1 MSKIPGGETSSFLM
15 RLFAREIFFT
25 FRDDWSD
32 PRDGVFAL
40 LVLMK
45 QTAVAQDISP
55 LPLDID
61 YSKDVGTVFTETA
74 ALLIE
79 TSGWLGV
86 LAMIH
91 PQRRLENTLP
101 NAPSWVPDLHSCE
114 PRTLHTSA
122 PGMES
127 RIARHA
133 SEITSQTR
141 PSIINGHRLFV
152 KAERIGVV
160 SDVGDFME
168 RGVCE
173 ATARLLLRV
182 PDAIWP
188 GYTCIDYWTDTMD
201 AVMAPQLQPPD
212 SNRRKLLRQ
221 WIVSKLLR
229 LHWDAAF
236 GAERLARLQQ
246 HLESHM
252 PSFET
257 LAQADVT
264 KTLPTIQDWSTV

>member
-1 MSKIPGGETSSFLM
+1 MRIRSLQQRLSGGDFTEFADDKPASDRAIGPGPYASKIPGGEISSFLM

-25 FRDDWSD
+25 FRDVCSD
-32 PRDGVFAL
+32 PRDRGFAL

-45 QTAVAQDISP
+45 QTAEAQNISP

-61 YSKDVGTVFTETA
+61 YSKGGGTVCTETA
-74 ALLIE
+74 AWLIE
-79 TSGWLGV
+79 TSGWLGM

-133 SEITSQTR
+133 LEITSQTR
-141 PSIINGHRLFV
+141 PTIINGHRLFV
-152 KAERIGVV
+152 KAKRIGVV
-160 SDVGDFME
+160 SDVGDSYDGCME

-188 GYTCIDYWTDTMD
+188 GYTRIDYWTDTMD

-229 LHWDAAF
+229 LH
-236 GAERLARLQQ
+236 
-246 HLESHM
+246 
-252 PSFET
+252 
-257 LAQADVT
+257 
-264 KTLPTIQDWSTV
+264 